1 MVHMRVDRPV
11 VYQPE
16 VDIHVATTKRS
27 GGAQNGE
34 NDVSGRTTQRIEKQ
48 TGVRR
53 VAKRSM
59 SRRAVACVLVLLA
72 VASALPASSQ
82 AASTADVVFT
92 VANYPV
98 EARAKDAVTAKNT
111 ALADGQQS
119 ALRSLM
125 RRLVPVTA
133 YRRLKS
139 MPKVK
144 AADLIDG
151 VSVKE
156 ERNSTTD
163 YIATLDFAFQ
173 PAAIRTL
180 LQRNGIPFVDS
191 QAPQTL
197 VIPLYRAKAD
207 APFESGQGMW
217 YDAWKGLDLVHTLAP
232 AKLDK
237 LKPEIHADTL
247 QALAAQT
254 LGADRVFASAY
265 ETDRVIVALAE
276 PDASEKRLNVTL
288 TGTDAVGAFT
298 LKRSYKISG
307 GDKAYTAELAA
318 IIGLG
323 VLEGR
328 WKAAKAGA
336 VGGVDVDAVEGGGLQ
351 VIVEF
356 NSLSEWND
364 IRTRILATEGA
375 FDVAIGSV
383 SARSADVNLRHPG
396 GSKGLV
402 QAMAGNGL
410 KLTNESGVWL
420 VHSTF

>member
-1 MVHMRVDRPV
+1 MRL
-11 VYQPE
+11 E
-16 VDIHVATTKRS
+16 M
-27 GGAQNGE
+27 E
-34 NDVSGRTTQRIEKQ
+34 NDVSGRIRQVSE
-48 TGVRR
+48 TGANQSTVRR
-53 VAKRSM
+53 A
-59 SRRAVACVLVLLA
+59 LA
-72 VASALPASSQ
+72 FGFAMIAIWCAAPASSH
-82 AASTADVVFT
+82 AASAADVVFT

-139 MPKVK
+139 MPQVK

-197 VIPLYRAKAD
+197 IIPLYRAKPD
-207 APFESGQGMW
+207 AAFEGGQGMW
-217 YDAWKGLDLVHTLAP
+217 FDAWRGLDLVHTLAP

-237 LKPEIHADTL
+237 LKPDIHADTL
-247 QALAAQT
+247 QALSAQS
-254 LGADRVFASAY
+254 LGADRIFANAY
-265 ETDRVIVALAE
+265 KTDRVIVALAE
-276 PDASEKRLNVTL
+276 PDASGKRLNVTL

-298 LKRSYKISG
+298 LKRSYKVSG
-307 GDKAYTAELAA
+307 GDQAYTAELAA

-336 VGGVDVDAVEGGGLQ
+336 VGGVDPDSVEAGGLQ

-383 SARSADVNLRHPG
+383 SSRSADVNLRHVG
-396 GSKGLV
+396 GPRGLV
-402 QAMAGNGL
+402 QAMASNGL